1 MINLT
6 TYQFNLEKPVQ
17 VQTDRQLQIFTSN
30 VTPTCSPKPENR
42 NILHHFGYL
51 LLGIFLLL
59 SVFPIRSFAQVS
71 SDARAMVMG
80 GGTAYV
86 TGFEANFYNPAN
98 LLIPDYKYTT
108 EIELGSASLQ
118 LNRRPVNQV
127 FVPYQGLLNQFLP
140 NRTGNFL
147 DINGN
152 RQKLLDHWFD
162 GEDANYSR
170 YATFSTTPVGIS
182 WQNGPFAYSVGVHS
196 RGFNRFELSKG
207 WYTGNTQNITNQ
219 NQVTRDL
226 KQTIVT
232 YQEIS
237 VGFAQE
243 VTLIDGWSPQL
254 NRLYVGVAPKF
265 IIPGM
270 YMQADYQS
278 AYQRNTAGDLQ
289 QIRALNM
296 MSAGAISGTWDGT
309 NGDLTNGD
317 LFSPT
322 GWGLGLDMGI
332 TYVKSLGNDIA
343 LLRGETRTPLRKSIR
358 ISISLTDIGFVR
370 YNHHV
375 TTINK
380 SKETRLVQQL
390 PDGPTTEFTGSPVQ
404 YLSYLQADGAA
415 TGYTNAG
422 RVHDISVSLP
432 TAFHA
437 GAAYQDNWWMLTGD
451 LTYSMNKNSFNFGG
465 WMAHAGAEI
474 RLLHFLPLRGGLQW
488 QPGHHL
494 ILAAGLGVDT
504 KRVSIDFGTR
514 FSAPSTNRGF
524 YLIGAAV
531 TTLRLHI

>member
-1 MINLT
+1 MINST
-6 TYQFNLEKPVQ
+6 TYQFNLEKSIQ
-17 VQTDRQLQIFTSN
+17 VQTSRQLQLFNNYIW
-30 VTPTCSPKPENR
+30 PTCKQQPATRKHSYYFA
-42 NILHHFGYL
+42 L
-51 LLGIFLLL
+51 LLL
-59 SVFPIRSFAQVS
+59 SIILVLIAFPISSYAQVN

-98 LLIPDYKYTT
+98 LLIPDYTYTT
-108 EIELGSASLQ
+108 EVEVGSASLQ

-127 FVPYQGLLNQFLP
+127 FVPYQGLINQFLP
-140 NRTGNFL
+140 NQTGDYLNI
-147 DINGN
+147 DGN
-152 RQKLLDHWFD
+152 RQKLLDQWFV
-162 GEDANYSR
+162 GEESSYSR
-170 YATFSTTPVGIS
+170 YATFSATPIGIS
-182 WQNGPFAYSVGVHS
+182 WQHGSFAYSIGVHS

-207 WYTGNTQNITNQ
+207 WYTGSTQDINGP

-232 YQEIS
+232 YQEVS

-243 VTLIDGWSPQL
+243 LTLIDGWSPQL

-265 IIPGM
+265 IIPGT

-278 AYQRNTAGDLQ
+278 AYERNAAGGLQ
-289 QIRALNM
+289 QIRALNL
-296 MSAGAISGTWDGT
+296 MSAGAISGAWDGT
-309 NGDLTNGD
+309 NGNLGNGD
-317 LFSPT
+317 LFNPT

-332 TYVKSLGNDIA
+332 TYIKSLGNDIS
-343 LLRGETRTPLRKSIR
+343 LLRGKTGSPLKKSLR
-358 ISISLTDIGFVR
+358 ISVSLTDVGFVH
-370 YNHHV
+370 YNHQAAAV
-375 TTINK
+375 NNST
-380 SKETRLVQQL
+380 STRSVQQL
-390 PDGPTTEFTGSPVQ
+390 PNGPMTEFTGSPVQ

-415 TGYTNAG
+415 SGYTNAG
-422 RVHDISVSLP
+422 RVHDIRVSLP

-451 LTYSMNKNSFNFGG
+451 LTYSLNKNSFNFGG

-474 RLLHFLPLRGGLQW
+474 RPLHFLPLRGGLQW

-494 ILAAGLGVDT
+494 ILAAGLGLDT
-504 KRVSIDFGTR
+504 KRVSVDFGTR